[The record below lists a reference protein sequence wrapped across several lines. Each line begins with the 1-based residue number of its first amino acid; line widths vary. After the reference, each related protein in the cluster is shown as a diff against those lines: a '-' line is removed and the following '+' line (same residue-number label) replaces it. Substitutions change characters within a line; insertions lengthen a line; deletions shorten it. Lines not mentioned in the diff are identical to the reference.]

1 MTVFIIASMFV
12 LVTQQINV
20 IQWDQIVTDASTTFT
35 ASSPNATVLR
45 TSALGSSPPNISVD
59 PSLRQAELAKAQL
72 LQASLAD
79 RRSPTKLV
87 VLGQR
92 AFAQP
97 SLQQLTQQE
106 ASLPNELGSASG
118 GIQSNLR
125 GGATSSYKEAM
136 TGNDPNPFIMTNVSV
151 DTDGNTIVKTIDS
164 NGFVDLAE
172 NTHSRHQKS
181 SSTNATKVTS
191 PGSS

>member
-20 IQWDQIVTDASTTFT
+20 IQWDQIVT
-35 ASSPNATVLR
+35 
-45 TSALGSSPPNISVD
+45 SPPNISVD
-59 PSLRQAELAKAQL
+59 
-72 LQASLAD
+72 
-79 RRSPTKLV
+79 RR
-87 VLGQR
+87 
-92 AFAQP
+92 
-97 SLQQLTQQE
+97 
-106 ASLPNELGSASG
+106 SASG

-151 DTDGNTIVKTIDS
+151 DSDGNTIVKTLDS

>member
-1 MTVFIIASMFV
+1 MIKMKNLGKYVMTVFIIASMFV

-20 IQWDQIVTDASTTFT
+20 IQWDQIVT
-35 ASSPNATVLR
+35 
-45 TSALGSSPPNISVD
+45 SPPNISVD

-87 VLGQR
+87 V
-92 AFAQP
+92 
-97 SLQQLTQQE
+97 
-106 ASLPNELGSASG
+106 LGSASG

-151 DTDGNTIVKTIDS
+151 DSDGNTIVKTIDS

-181 SSTNATKVTS
+181 SSSSSNATNISS
-191 PGSS
+191 PGYS

>member
-1 MTVFIIASMFV
+1 MKNLGKYVMTVFIIASMFV

-20 IQWDQIVTDASTTFT
+20 IQWDQMVT
-35 ASSPNATVLR
+35 
-45 TSALGSSPPNISVD
+45 SPPV
-59 PSLRQAELAKAQL
+59 A
-72 LQASLAD
+72 
-79 RRSPTKLV
+79 
-87 VLGQR
+87 
-92 AFAQP
+92 
-97 SLQQLTQQE
+97 
-106 ASLPNELGSASG
+106 G
-118 GIQSNLR
+118 GIQPTWPNLR
-125 GGATSSYKEAM
+125 VRGTSSNKEPM
-136 TGNDPNPFIMTNVSV
+136 SGNDSNPFIMTNVSV